1 MPPKADPG
9 ELKVIYLRAVG
20 GEAGAAATL
29 APKVGPLG
37 LSPKKVGD
45 DIAKATGSWK
55 GLKVTVKL
63 SVQNRVATVDVVPSA
78 AALVIRALKE
88 APRDRKKVKNVKH
101 NGNISLKDVIAIA
114 KEMRHRSNS
123 KDLAGSVKEI
133 LGTCV
138 SVGCTVDGE
147 DPRNIQSGISD
158 NTIEISGGTMT
169 GSN

>member
-9 ELKVIYLRAVG
+9 ELKIIYLRAIG
-20 GEAGAAATL
+20 GEAGAASTL

-45 DIAKATGSWK
+45 DIAKATGAWK

-88 APRDRKKVKNVKH
+88 PARDRKKVKNVKH
-101 NGNISLKDVIAIA
+101 NGNLALKDIIAIA
-114 KEMRHRSNS
+114 KEMRHRSNA
-123 KDLAGSVKEI
+123 KNFAGTVKEI

-138 SVGCTVDGE
+138 SVGCTVNGE
-147 DPRNIQSGISD
+147 DPRTIQSGI
-158 NTIEISGGTMT
+158 TE
-169 GSN
+169 GSIDIQE

>member
-158 NTIEISGGTMT
+158 NTIEISEGE
-169 GSN
+169 

>member
-9 ELKVIYLRAVG
+9 ELKIIYLRAVG
-20 GEAGAAATL
+20 GEAGAASTL

-45 DIAKATGSWK
+45 DIAKATGAWK

-63 SVQNRVATVDVVPSA
+63 SVQNRVATVEVVPSA

-88 APRDRKKVKNVKH
+88 PPRDRKKLKNIKH
-101 NGNISLKDVIAIA
+101 NGNLSLKDITAIA
-114 KEMRHRSNS
+114 KEMRHRSNA
-123 KDLAGSVKEI
+123 KTLAGTVKEI

-138 SVGCTVDGE
+138 SVGCTVNGE
-147 DPRNIQSGISD
+147 HPRNIQSQI
-158 NTIEISGGTMT
+158 TEGTLDIPE
-169 GSN
+169 N